1 MFIQIRSKNDTAA
14 SLRGQ
19 VVTRKRTV
27 LRLGSST
34 PTDQIF
40 PEGVRRGKEIIE
52 INTVE
57 ACHNSGNKITM
68 KQMFDAVGVVS
79 AEWAQ
84 MSNIHG
90 YEGDPWEHYP
100 AIIKHKNSSKGN
112 GIFYIENE
120 PALAAFILEHN
131 YNINDYI
138 IEKFYNYV
146 KEYRLHVTKDGCFY
160 TCRKMLRDDATERW
174 HRHDSNSVWILEENE
189 LFAKPANWD
198 EIVAECV
205 KAMTSVGLDISAID
219 IKVSNHNPARFII
232 LETNSAPALAEI
244 TTVKYIDK
252 LKAIVDEF

>member
-1 MFIQIRSKNDTAA
+1 MFVQIRSKNDTAS

-19 VVTRKRTV
+19 VVTRKRCV
-27 LRLGSST
+27 LRLGSNT

-40 PEGVRRGKEIIE
+40 PEGVRRGKEIVE
-52 INTVE
+52 INSVQ

-68 KQMFDAVGVVS
+68 KQMFDAAGVVS
-79 AEWAQ
+79 AEWATVN
-84 MSNIHG
+84 SDEATN
-90 YEGDPWEHYP
+90 WEHFP
-100 AIIKHKNSSKGN
+100 TIIKHKNSSKGN
-112 GIFYIENE
+112 GIFYIENQ
-120 PALAAFILEHN
+120 AQLIQFEHEHHN
-131 YNINDYI
+131 TQDFI

-160 TCRKMLRDDATERW
+160 TCRKMLKDDATERW

-189 LFAKPANWD
+189 LFDKPSNWD

-219 IKVSNHNPARFII
+219 IKVGKQNPPKFII
-232 LETNSAPALAEI
+232 LETNSGPSLGSV
-244 TTVKYIDK
+244 TTEKYIEK